1 MTVEIDKNGQ
11 ITISAETPLEVFALN
26 EITKKWDKPEEVQ
39 KSILI
44 KTGLP
49 E

>member
-11 ITISAETPLEVFALN
+11 IIISAETPIEAFALN
-26 EITKKWDKPEEVQ
+26 EITKKWDKPEDII
-39 KSILI
+39 KTILI
-44 KTGLP
+44 KTGLS